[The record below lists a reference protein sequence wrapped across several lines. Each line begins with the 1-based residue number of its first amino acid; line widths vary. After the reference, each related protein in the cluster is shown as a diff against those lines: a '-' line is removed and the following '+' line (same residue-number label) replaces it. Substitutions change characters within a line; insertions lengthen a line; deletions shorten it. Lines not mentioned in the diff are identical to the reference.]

1 MRISSN
7 EHGKNITIVV
17 VVVVAFGVARAI
29 SVRILIYMYICLGGI
44 RQATIYTYI

>member
-7 EHGKNITIVV
+7 EHGKNITIV